1 MPVAQGS
8 CPGCG
13 APIEFGVGSSMA
25 KVCPYCRST
34 VLRTDRGLQDLG
46 KVADL
51 ANTPSL
57 VAVGDQGTLSGRPFE
72 VLGRVQ
78 LDWGAGPWDEYYVAF
93 DYGQAWGWLAF
104 AQGHWYVTA
113 KVEGLGIP
121 PLNALAVEMDV
132 PLGQAGTF
140 RVAEIKNARIASAEG
155 ELPGAITVGATR
167 YYADCYGQNNGFATL
182 DYGDNSGAYEV
193 FVGWVFAETQMQVT
207 QMGERT
213 AQKVKLDQIKCP
225 NCGGDIPSLSGERAE
240 RIGCPYCGAVSDIAA
255 QQVIAQQQAAMK
267 MPDIPI
273 GSRGNFE
280 GMEYVCIAYMRR
292 STDFDGETFSWE
304 EYCLWNQDVGYR
316 WLVKDETSWMWVVDC
331 NLAELDLAG
340 MPQQVGW
347 GGRYFTLRN
356 QNSARLDYVLGELFW
371 KAQIGETSQVMDFV
385 NGTDVLSREVI
396 EGGEVKWTYSAQVPW
411 AAIAQAFGL
420 PVEGPGGQFQA
431 AAGGGAV
438 AAGVGAAAATG
449 GCSSAVVLVFIV
461 SIILIICM
469 LGACGSCGG
478 GGYSSGGSYRGGS
491 GVYYG
496 GK

>member
-1 MPVAQGS
+1 MPVAQGA

-57 VAVGDQGTLSGRPFE
+57 IAVGDQGTLSNRPFE

-78 LDWGAGPWDEYYVAF
+78 LDYGAGPWDEYYVAF

-104 AQGHWYVTA
+104 AQGHWYVTS

-121 PLNALAVEMDV
+121 PLNALSVEMDV
-132 PLGQAGTF
+132 PLGQSGTF
-140 RVAEIKNARIASAEG
+140 RVAEIKSAHVMSAEG
-155 ELPGAITVGATR
+155 ELPGAILVGAPR
-167 YYADCYGQNNGFATL
+167 YYADCYGQNNAFATL
-182 DYGDNSGAYEV
+182 DYGNNTGSYEV

-207 QMGERT
+207 GLGPRT
-213 AQKVKLDQIKCP
+213 QQKVKLDQIKCP

-240 RIGCPYCGAVSDIAA
+240 RVGCPYCGAVSDIAA
-255 QQVIAQQQAAMK
+255 QQVIAQQQAAMA
-267 MPDIPI
+267 MPEIPI
-273 GSRGNFE
+273 GTRGTFE
-280 GMEYVCIAYMRR
+280 GLEYVCIAYMRR

-304 EYCLWNQDVGYR
+304 EYCLWNQSVGYR
-316 WLVKDETSWMWVVDC
+316 WLVKDETSWMWVVDM
-331 NLAELDLAG
+331 NLAELDLGG

-371 KAQIGETSQVMDFV
+371 KAQIGETSQVMDFI

-411 AAIAQAFGL
+411 AMIAQAAGL
-420 PVEGPGGQFQA
+420 PVDGPGGRFQGA
-431 AAGGGAV
+431 SGGGAIAAGGSSS
-438 AAGVGAAAATG
+438 
-449 GCSSAVVLVFIV
+449 GCSSTLVLIFIV
-461 SIILIICM
+461 SIVLIICM
-469 LGACGSCGG
+469 LGACGSCAGGG
-478 GGYSSGGSYRGGS
+478 GGYSSGGTYRGGS